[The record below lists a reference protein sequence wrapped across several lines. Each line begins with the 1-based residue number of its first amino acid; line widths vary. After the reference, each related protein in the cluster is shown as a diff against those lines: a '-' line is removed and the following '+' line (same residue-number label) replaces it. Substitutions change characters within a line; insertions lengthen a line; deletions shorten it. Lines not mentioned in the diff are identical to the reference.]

1 MKATGKL
8 STGVAQ
14 VRKTRPFASI
24 STTLSGCKGFA
35 SVGGSRVSRTT
46 ATWPHGWPST
56 STTSFMPATSP
67 SAQSKI
73 STGALPS
80 AGKASK
86 HKLKAA
92 TGAFLAD
99 ILLFARPSVTGR
111 SYAYPSVRSPSDPG
125 HHRNPIPDCGPCT
138 VKTEVDLA
146 EVGCGEGCL
155 RLTCN
160 RGAVVEDH
168 AAAGEISRAIRLPLA
183 ISATRRSYAAW
194 RFSQDR
200 ASPPK

>member
-1 MKATGKL
+1 
-8 STGVAQ
+8 
-14 VRKTRPFASI
+14 
-24 STTLSGCKGFA
+24 GCKGFA

-111 SYAYPSVRSPSDPG
+111 SYRSRKRSCDFGSRP
-125 HHRNPIPDCGPCT
+125 T
-138 VKTEVDLA
+138 A
-146 EVGCGEGCL
+146 EV
-155 RLTCN
+155 R
-160 RGAVVEDH
+160 H
-168 AAAGEISRAIRLPLA
+168 AEKQTPIVQLDEQRNAACTEAA
-183 ISATRRSYAAW
+183 CFARRC
-194 RFSQDR
+194 
-200 ASPPK
+200 P

>member
-111 SYAYPSVRSPSDPG
+111 SYRSRKRSCDFGSRPRLCENAVGNGLVARTDEATRASVTPASPRSTAARRGSAS
-125 HHRNPIPDCGPCT
+125 
-138 VKTEVDLA
+138 LA
-146 EVGCGEGCL
+146 SGCMRVPASSSL
-155 RLTCN
+155 FAR
-160 RGAVVEDH
+160 
-168 AAAGEISRAIRLPLA
+168 
-183 ISATRRSYAAW
+183 SAT
-194 RFSQDR
+194 FSSGS
-200 ASPPK
+200 ASLPSMI